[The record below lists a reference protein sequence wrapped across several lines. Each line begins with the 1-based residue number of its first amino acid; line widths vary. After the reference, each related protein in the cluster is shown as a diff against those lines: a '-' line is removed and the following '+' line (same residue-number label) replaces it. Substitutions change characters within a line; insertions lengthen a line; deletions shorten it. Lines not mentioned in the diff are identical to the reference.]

1 MSRPRSTTATAAKLE
16 THEAVCAER
25 YAGLLQRLGRLELVV
40 WSANGGVWQLPQPT
54 MPSTRYLPRSSAV
67 CA

>member
-40 WSANGGVWQLPQPT
+40 WSANGGVL
-54 MPSTRYLPRSSAV
+54 AV
-67 CA
+67 LLATAAFFLSHKLG